1 MTTDQLYEI
10 MDRKGIALYRAQLP
24 HTKSVSVAI
33 GKDYY
38 AIGVD
43 TAPWESEA
51 EERSHI
57 AHELGHCVCDAF
69 YRPYVCA
76 ESRQKQEY
84 RADKWAIR
92 KLMPWR
98 RLHAALRAGIVE
110 RWALA
115 DYFRVTEA
123 FVNRALDFYERDGKL
138 PIREEG

>member
-69 YRPYVCA
+69 YRPYANGEC
-76 ESRQKQEY
+76 RGKQEY

-98 RLHAALRAGIVE
+98 QLNAALHAGIVE

-115 DYFRVTEA
+115 DHFRVTEA
-123 FVNRALDFYERDGKL
+123 FVNLALDFYERDGKL

>member
-10 MDRKGIALYRAQLP
+10 MDREGIALYRAQLP

-43 TAPWESEA
+43 AAPWESEA

-69 YRPYVCA
+69 YRPYANGEC
-76 ESRQKQEY
+76 RGKQEY

-98 RLHAALRAGIVE
+98 QLNAALHAGIVE